1 MEVSFDGDI
10 VAWDDVLLLVAA
22 TLRNG
27 LYVEVV
33 VGILK
38 LNPCL
43 FSMIY

>member
-10 VAWDDVLLLVAA
+10 VAWDDVPLLVAA

-27 LYVEVV
+27 LYVGVV
-33 VGILK
+33 VGMLK